1 MKRKSFSIF
10 WGVMFVLGGFVGLAK
25 YGVFSALIC
34 FIIGILFLIPFKVK
48 SDPQEEAVSGT
59 GDKPHYK
66 NIAFYRDTK
75 SNSFSVAGVTF
86 SNESGEI
93 KSRQTILRRLL
104 FNDPPFDC
112 DCTVTL
118 ERYIYEN
125 EPAFYVKVN
134 DYIIGNV
141 PKEFIP
147 FIDVNFDRP
156 YRIDD
161 FQVYGGQDGKKFG
174 ASLKLSKRNSC
185 KKRAALSSRPF
196 IIPLSFFLQYRL
208 YSSISITFLAS

>member
-161 FQVYGGQDGKKFG
+161 FQVYGGQDGKKLG
-174 ASLKLSKRNSC
+174 ASLKVVYLDTLE
-185 KKRAALSSRPF
+185 A
-196 IIPLSFFLQYRL
+196 
-208 YSSISITFLAS
+208 